1 MHLLALIGQVRDL
14 SPGTEP
20 SIGRGRR
27 GCSVTTGAVQ
37 SRGAGLGRLKIERYK
52 VRASPMNPWIISISV
67 AYLLG
72 SIPFGYL
79 LVRVFRKQDIREQ
92 GSGNIGAT
100 NVARS
105 GAKGLGVAT
114 LLLDLGKAYLAVMLA
129 LHIAAGAGSSARY
142 DIAVAAA
149 VAAVVG
155 HVFPVW
161 LGFRGGK
168 GVASALG
175 VFLALTWPSGVG
187 ILLVFLVVFW
197 LTRYVSLASIAG
209 AASFPLFGF
218 YFVPQRTPMVFFG
231 FLFIPL
237 LVIVKHH
244 ENIRRLLGG
253 TESRFGSGSK
263 SGAGKAQA

>member
-1 MHLLALIGQVRDL
+1 
-14 SPGTEP
+14 
-20 SIGRGRR
+20 
-27 GCSVTTGAVQ
+27 
-37 SRGAGLGRLKIERYK
+37 
-52 VRASPMNPWIISISV
+52 MNPWIVSIV
-67 AYLLG
+67 IAYLLG

-79 LVRVFRKQDIREQ
+79 LVRIFRKQDIREQ

-105 GAKGLGVAT
+105 GSKGLGLAT
-114 LLLDLGKAYLAVMLA
+114 LLLDLGKAYVAVAIAQHLAPGM
-129 LHIAAGAGSSARY
+129 Y
-142 DIAVAAA
+142 DVAVAAA

-175 VFLALTWPSGVG
+175 VFLALTWPSALAV
-187 ILLVFLVVFW
+187 LLVFIAIFA
-197 LTRYVSLASIAG
+197 LTRYVSLASIVG
-209 AASFPLFGF
+209 SAAFPLFGF
-218 YFVPQRTPMVFFG
+218 HFVGLRTPMVIFG

-244 ENIRRLLGG
+244 GNIRRLLSG
-253 TESRFGSGSK
+253 TESRFGSSTK
-263 SGAGKAQA
+263 AGKAAA